1 VIDVAQLAPLAHLA
15 VSDPHVLGLAT
26 YGSRVAITDGATI
39 RLWQLGTWLP
49 LGTLTGH
56 KSPIVD
62 VWFASDERL
71 VSAGADG
78 TLVWG
83 GSPLRSE
90 KLGDTNR
97 VLALATSPDGA
108 LFATAAGDGATRI
121 WDATSYRLLL
131 QLPGHRLPAFALQLT
146 HDGASAI
153 SGGNDGRLVT
163 WDLTRQTRSSS
174 ELAEI
179 VRCRVPLRLEG
190 DVALPRDLDFDD
202 QGCRSLVLTR

>member
-1 VIDVAQLAPLAHLA
+1 VIDLAAFAPVAHLA
-15 VSDPHVLGLAT
+15 VRDHHVLGLAT
-26 YGSRVAITDGATI
+26 SASQVAITDGPAI

-49 LGTLTGH
+49 LGTLAGH
-56 KSPIVD
+56 RSPIVD
-62 VWFASDERL
+62 LWFASGEQL
-71 VSAGADG
+71 VSASADG
-78 TLVWG
+78 ALVWG
-83 GSPLRSE
+83 SSPLRSE

-108 LFATAAGDGATRI
+108 LFATTAADGATRI
-121 WDATSYRLLL
+121 WGATSHRLFL
-131 QLPGHRLPAFALQLT
+131 QLPGHSLPAYALQFA

-163 WDLTRQTRSSS
+163 WDLTRRTRSSS

-202 QGCRSLVLTR
+202 PACRSLVLGR